1 MKKLFSLIKR
11 YPYRTIIVV
20 GAIGE
25 LVAFCVIYTTI
36 DVYYRMY
43 AIPIAFIT
51 IIVLVIVFLI
61 IIKIVLANR
70 DWSK

>member
-1 MKKLFSLIKR
+1 MKKLISLIKR
-11 YPYRTIIVV
+11 HPYLAIIVV

-25 LVAFCVIYTTI
+25 VVALSIIYTTI
-36 DVYYRMY
+36 DAYYRMY

-61 IIKIVLANR
+61 IIRIVLANR
-70 DWSK
+70 DWRK